1 MRGIGSDR
9 CARLILIFGKNLTN
23 QLRKI
28 NFSGLFKPQSALG
41 GFILIKMD

>member
-28 NFSGLFKPQSALG
+28 NFSGLFQSALG